1 MYLLPL
7 VNLAQFNRCLQSFH
21 LIKSNMLLK
30 AHLVSPVF
38 VTLELQ

>member
-7 VNLAQFNRCLQSFH
+7 VNLTQFNQCLQSFH

-30 AHLVSPVF
+30 AQLLSSVF
-38 VTLELQ
+38 VALELQ